1 MRRGA
6 AWRRFFL
13 SFFPFLFVRLSIS
26 VCFKL
31 AGSIFAYLNRCL
43 AREWSSRWC
52 ALGPPTPSATG
63 AVRRRSTGGNGAD
76 DGDVDVGVDVDLVAD
91 VNLDQTILLTITRV
105 WVRGDQLTKV
115 ATKFGGPGYR
125 PPRQQSFFSDML
137 IFLAFLRVS
146 FSVLVFFKL
155 DYILRNFSLVVGIR
169 SEETRDQ
176 ILRNSLGGSTKEEEV
191 VKKEEEEEKEEKR
204 GVGKKRVPK
213 NEPETK
219 KENKK

>member
-1 MRRGA
+1 MARRGG

-13 SFFPFLFVRLSIS
+13 PFLFVRLSIS

-31 AGSIFAYLNRCL
+31 AGSIFAYLARFL

-76 DGDVDVGVDVDLVAD
+76 DGDVDVGVDLVAD
-91 VNLDQTILLTITRV
+91 VNLDQTILLTIARV

-125 PPRQQSFFSDML
+125 PPRQQSLFFDML
-137 IFLAFLRVS
+137 TLLGISPSFIF
-146 FSVLVFFKL
+146 
-155 DYILRNFSLVVGIR
+155 
-169 SEETRDQ
+169 
-176 ILRNSLGGSTKEEEV
+176 
-191 VKKEEEEEKEEKR
+191 
-204 GVGKKRVPK
+204 GVGVFQVGLLSQELQFGGGHPV
-213 NEPETK
+213 
-219 KENKK
+219 